1 MIRENLQKSRRIVV
15 KIGTNSVMKTV
26 NQVNYRKIDR
36 LAYTLSSL
44 FQEEYEILLVT
55 SGAIGVG
62 ASSLKL
68 KQYPKTIPEQQ
79 AVSSVGQA
87 ILMNIYSNIFNHY
100 NQSVGQILMTKDVL
114 DFPESYNNTRQAL
127 ESLLSAK
134 ILPIINENDAVAVD
148 ELNHMTRF
156 GDNDTLSA
164 YVAQTIDADLLI
176 ILSDI
181 DGLYTDN
188 PSSNPKAE
196 FIHHV
201 SEITPDILEMAQGKG
216 SEFASG
222 GMSTKLSAADV
233 ILKNNQKMI
242 IMSSEDPSDI
252 FNVLAGEE
260 IGTLFSHEEA

>member
-1 MIRENLQKSRRIVV
+1 MVRESLRKVRRIVV
-15 KIGTNSVMKTV
+15 KIGTNSVMKEV
-26 NQVNYRKIDR
+26 SQVDYRKIDR

-44 FQEEYEILLVT
+44 FQDGHEMILVT

-87 ILMNIYSNIFNHY
+87 LLMSIYSNIFSHY
-100 NQSVGQILMTKDVL
+100 NQTVGQILMTKDVL

-134 ILPIINENDAVAVD
+134 IIPIINENDAVAVD

-164 YVAQTIDADLLI
+164 YVAQVIDADLLI

-188 PSSNPKAE
+188 PATNPNATK
-196 FIHHV
+196 ISHV
-201 SEITPDILEMAQGKG
+201 EDITPEIIEMAQGKG

-222 GMSTKLSAADV
+222 GMSTKLTAAEIV
-233 ILKNNQKMI
+233 LKNKQKMI
-242 IMSSEDPSDI
+242 ITSSKKPSEIFDI
-252 FNVLAGEE
+252 IDGKE
-260 IGTLFSHEEA
+260 IGTLFAN

>member
-1 MIRENLQKSRRIVV
+1 MVRESLRKVRRIVV
-15 KIGTNSVMKTV
+15 KIGTNSVMKEV
-26 NQVNYRKIDR
+26 SQVDYRKIDR

-44 FQEEYEILLVT
+44 FQDGHEMILVT

-87 ILMNIYSNIFNHY
+87 LLMSIYSNIFSHY
-100 NQSVGQILMTKDVL
+100 NQTVGQILMTKDVL

-134 ILPIINENDAVAVD
+134 IIPIINENDAVAVD

-164 YVAQTIDADLLI
+164 YVAQVIDADLLI

-188 PSSNPKAE
+188 PATNPNDTK
-196 FIHHV
+196 ISHV
-201 SEITPDILEMAQGKG
+201 EDITPEIIEMAQGKG

-222 GMSTKLSAADV
+222 GMSTKLTAAEIV
-233 ILKNNQKMI
+233 LKNKQKMI
-242 IMSSEDPSDI
+242 ITSSKEPSEIFDI
-252 FNVLAGEE
+252 LDGQE
-260 IGTLFSHEEA
+260 IGTLFAN

>member
-1 MIRENLQKSRRIVV
+1 MVRESLQKTRRIVV
-15 KIGTNSVMKTV
+15 KIGTNSVMK
-26 NQVNYRKIDR
+26 QVSQVDYRKIDR

-44 FQEEYEILLVT
+44 FQDGYEMILVT

-87 ILMNIYSNIFNHY
+87 LLMNIYSNIFNHY
-100 NQSVGQILMTKDVL
+100 NQTVGQILMTRDVL

-134 ILPIINENDAVAVD
+134 IIPIINENDAVAVE

-164 YVAQTIDADLLI
+164 YVTQVIDADLLV

-188 PSSNPKAE
+188 PATNPDAK
-196 FIHHV
+196 IIRHV
-201 SEITPDILEMAQGKG
+201 SEITPEIHDMARGKG

-222 GMSTKLSAADV
+222 GMSTKLSAAEIV
-233 ILKNNQKMI
+233 LKNKKKMVI
-242 IMSSEDPSDI
+242 TSSNDPSDI
-252 FNVLAGEE
+252 FNILAGEE
-260 IGTLFSHEEA
+260 IGTLFSQDEA

>member
-1 MIRENLQKSRRIVV
+1 MVRESLRKVRRIVV
-15 KIGTNSVMKTV
+15 KIGTNSVMKEV
-26 NQVNYRKIDR
+26 SQVDYRKIDR

-44 FQEEYEILLVT
+44 FQDGHEMILVT

-87 ILMNIYSNIFNHY
+87 LLMSIYSNIFNHY
-100 NQSVGQILMTKDVL
+100 NQTVGQILMTKDVL
-114 DFPESYNNTRQAL
+114 DFPESYDNTRQAL

-134 ILPIINENDAVAVD
+134 IIPIINENDAVAVD

-164 YVAQTIDADLLI
+164 YVAQVIDADLLI

-188 PSSNPKAE
+188 PATNPDATK
-196 FIHHV
+196 ISHV
-201 SEITPDILEMAQGKG
+201 KEITAEIIEMAQGKG

-222 GMSTKLSAADV
+222 GMATKLTAAEIV
-233 ILKNNQKMI
+233 LKNKQKMI
-242 IMSSEDPSDI
+242 ITSSKKPSEIFDI
-252 FNVLAGEE
+252 IDGKE
-260 IGTLFSHEEA
+260 IGTLFAK